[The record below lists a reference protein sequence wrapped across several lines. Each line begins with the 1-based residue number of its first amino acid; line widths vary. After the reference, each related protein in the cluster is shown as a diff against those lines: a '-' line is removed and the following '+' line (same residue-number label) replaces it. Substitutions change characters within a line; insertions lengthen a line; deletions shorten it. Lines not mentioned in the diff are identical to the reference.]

1 MNYER
6 KFCKASSKSGASILI
21 ALLVFLLA
29 ALSGTVALT
38 MAASNAGRYAHEK
51 DDQQAYLSVVSA
63 ANLIL
68 SRLEGITVVYQG
80 KVEGLDPRTEDE
92 VVISYSGG
100 SKQDLF
106 LQDENFGKALR
117 SISVPNPPDLA
128 PMVFTL
134 SSAAHSEMGRVYVST
149 VIVGSSFAFRLYHE
163 KNSARNYQMTLEVD
177 SIWDGDY
184 HQNPETKYFER
195 TMKFATASAKFTVE
209 RNVSGGAGE

>member
-6 KFCKASSKSGASILI
+6 KFCKTSSKKGASILI

-63 ANLIL
+63 AKLIL
-68 SRLEGITVVYQG
+68 SRLEGITVIYRG
-80 KVEGLDPRTEDE
+80 KEEGLSPTSDSQVDIEYLT
-92 VVISYSGG
+92 SN
-100 SKQDLF
+100 KDLF
-106 LQDENFGKALR
+106 LKDENFEKALR
-117 SISVPNPPDLA
+117 SISLPTPPDLQ
-128 PMVFTL
+128 PVVFEL
-134 SSAAHSEMGRVYVST
+134 SSDTHSEIGTVYVSVSIT
-149 VIVGSSFAFRLYHE
+149 GSSFAFRLYHE

-184 HQNPETKYFER
+184 HLNPGTKYFER
-195 TMKFATASAKFTVE
+195 TMSFETASAKFTVE